1 MSQTIQVDIYQ
12 SLSDFMKMAPHFD
25 GQTKQEIESFFAYC
39 MEGMETD
46 SQKLLATLL
55 IKALNKKINSESIG
69 ENIYLGKYEI
79 SQIQLFNILIEKFPF
94 VKFSQHITNSAIV
107 EEMRGC
113 TEVTLMDIGIGQGTQ
128 VINIIELSKS
138 LPQLQKLHVVGIEPF
153 GDALNMAQENILGYN
168 GKVPFEISFTAINDS
183 VENVDFATIENVGGK
198 IIVNASLALHH
209 IQSDLLRMDTIA
221 RVKAMNPSAFILIE
235 PNVNHYEP
243 DFHTRFENC
252 YKHFYHI
259 FQVIDRIENT
269 GNNFALNGKRI
280 VIAQPSYTL
289 FDYHCKTYN
298 IPYEPWMLTPEL
310 EYDYENIPT
319 LGAGSVLIITTPNN
333 PVGNTIEQEKLEHIL
348 RSNPES
354 FVILDAVY
362 AEFAEMDLAPLVR
375 KYDNLMMLRSFSKAF
390 PMAGLRFG
398 YLCAAPQVATVIR
411 KLMLQFSINHLTQVF
426 AREVLFTPEFLEDSR
441 QRVNDMIDERDR
453 MFRLLNRRFDGS
465 TLKVFRSSGNF
476 LLVRVFDDAA
486 FGKLLSDFEKNGIK
500 VLNTSPF
507 PLLRNTFR
515 VSIGTPEENNVFLR
529 CMTDSLG
536 QQRKPQMQ
544 LVGGYYPVGRV
555 SQFQRAASN

>member
-1 MSQTIQVDIYQ
+1 MTNLFFSDILQNAPTRVTPTKTSSHLLLDKNEQSDDVDFSIKERVLN
-12 SLSDFMKMAPHFD
+12 SLMNANWNRYPSADCSD
-25 GQTKQEIESFFAYC
+25 IEALVANYC
-39 MEGMETD
+39 DLDPANIVLGPGSASIIT
-46 SQKLLATLL
+46 TLL
-55 IKALNKKINSESIG
+55 N
-69 ENIYLGKYEI
+69 Y
-79 SQIQLFNILIEKFPF
+79 
-94 VKFSQHITNSAIV
+94 
-107 EEMRGC
+107 
-113 TEVTLMDIGIGQGTQ
+113 
-128 VINIIELSKS
+128 
-138 LPQLQKLHVVGIEPF
+138 
-153 GDALNMAQENILGYN
+153 
-168 GKVPFEISFTAINDS
+168 
-183 VENVDFATIENVGGK
+183 
-198 IIVNASLALHH
+198 
-209 IQSDLLRMDTIA
+209 
-221 RVKAMNPSAFILIE
+221 
-235 PNVNHYEP
+235 
-243 DFHTRFENC
+243 
-252 YKHFYHI
+252 
-259 FQVIDRIENT
+259 
-269 GNNFALNGKRI
+269 FALNGKRI

-333 PVGNTIEQEKLEHIL
+333 PVGNTIEQEKLENIL

-375 KYDNLMMLRSFSKAF
+375 KYDNLMVLRSFSKAF

-441 QRVNDMIDERDR
+441 QRVSDMIEERER

-465 TLKVFRSSGNF
+465 TMKVFQSSGNF
-476 LLVRVFDDAA
+476 LLMRVFDDAT
-486 FGKLLSDFEKNGIK
+486 FGKLMADLEKNGIK

-515 VSIGTPEENNVFLR
+515 VSIGTTEENNIFLR
-529 CMTDSLG
+529 CLTDSLG
-536 QQRKPQMQ
+536 YRSLRKQPQMK
-544 LVGGYYPVGRV
+544 LVGGYQPNERM
-555 SQFQRAASN
+555 SQYLLARNY

>member
-1 MSQTIQVDIYQ
+1 MTNLFFSDILQNAPTRITPTKTSSQLLLDKNEQ
-12 SLSDFMKMAPHFD
+12 SDD
-25 GQTKQEIESFFAYC
+25 
-39 MEGMETD
+39 
-46 SQKLLATLL
+46 
-55 IKALNKKINSESIG
+55 
-69 ENIYLGKYEI
+69 
-79 SQIQLFNILIEKFPF
+79 
-94 VKFSQHITNSAIV
+94 
-107 EEMRGC
+107 
-113 TEVTLMDIGIGQGTQ
+113 
-128 VINIIELSKS
+128 
-138 LPQLQKLHVVGIEPF
+138 
-153 GDALNMAQENILGYN
+153 
-168 GKVPFEISFTAINDS
+168 
-183 VENVDFATIENVGGK
+183 VDFSIKERVLNSLM
-198 IIVNASLALHH
+198 NANWN
-209 IQSDLLRMDTIA
+209 RY
-221 RVKAMNPSAFILIE
+221 PSADCSNIE
-235 PNVNHYEP
+235 VLVANYCDLDPANIVLGSGSASIITTMLNY
-243 DFHTRFENC
+243 
-252 YKHFYHI
+252 
-259 FQVIDRIENT
+259 
-269 GNNFALNGKRI
+269 FALNGKRI

-310 EYDYENIPT
+310 EYDYENIPA

-375 KYDNLMMLRSFSKAF
+375 KYDNLMVLRSFSKAF

-426 AREVLFTPEFLEDSR
+426 AREVLFTPAFLEDSR
-441 QRVNDMIDERDR
+441 QRVSDMIAERER

-465 TLKVFRSSGNF
+465 TMKVFRSSGNF
-476 LLVRVFDDAA
+476 LLMRVFDDAT
-486 FGKLLSDFEKNGIK
+486 FGKLMADLEKNGIK

-515 VSIGTPEENNVFLR
+515 VSIGTPEENNIFLR

-536 QQRKPQMQ
+536 QQSLQRKPQMQ
-544 LVGGYYPVGRV
+544 LVGGYYPVGRA
-555 SQFQRAASN
+555 SQFQRVANN